1 MASPLKDLYS
11 PLFYSRLSDSLT
23 EVLPGFNKKAF
34 TKQIYSAA
42 FDNMELKERMRHT
55 VKTLHNFMPV
65 DFKEGITIIK
75 NLITLLRKKGI
86 GEDGLAHMFLPDYIE
101 VYGID
106 DYETSIDA
114 LEFTTQFV
122 SCEFAVRPFLIKY
135 HEPMMAQ
142 MLAWSLHE
150 NHKVRRLAS
159 EGSRPRL
166 PWAMAVPALK
176 KDVALILPVLE
187 NLKND
192 PSEYVRRSV
201 ANNLNDIAKDFPE
214 VVLDIATRW
223 TGTSKETDAIIK
235 HGSRTLLKQGHTE
248 ILAHYGL
255 HTKGI
260 ELSNFKVLT
269 PNICIGDRVEFTF
282 TVANTNTAE
291 QKIRLEYAIFY
302 PMKNSKFSK
311 KVYKISE
318 RIFSPKETSTINR
331 KQKFIP
337 ITTRVFYAGLH
348 KIALIVNGEEKAT
361 GEFELVA

>member
-1 MASPLKDLYS
+1 
-11 PLFYSRLSDSLT
+11 
-23 EVLPGFNKKAF
+23 
-34 TKQIYSAA
+34 
-42 FDNMELKERMRHT
+42 
-55 VKTLHNFMPV
+55 MPA
-65 DFKEGITIIK
+65 DFKKDIALIK

-86 GEDGLAHMFLPDYIE
+86 GEDGLAYMFLPDYIE

-106 DYETSIDA
+106 DYETSVDA

-135 HEPMMAQ
+135 HEPMVAQ
-142 MLAWSLHE
+142 MLAWSKHE

-166 PWAMAVPALK
+166 PWAMAVPVLK
-176 KDVALILPVLE
+176 KDISPILPILE
-187 NLKND
+187 NLKAD

-214 VVLDIATRW
+214 VVLAIAARW
-223 TGTSKETDAIIK
+223 TGISKETDAIIK

-269 PNICIGDRVEFTF
+269 PQISIGDSVEFVF
-282 TVANTNTAE
+282 TVSNTNN
-291 QKIRLEYAIFY
+291 I
-302 PMKNSKFSK
+302 
-311 KVYKISE
+311 
-318 RIFSPKETSTINR
+318 
-331 KQKFIP
+331 
-337 ITTRVFYAGLH
+337 
-348 KIALIVNGEEKAT
+348 
-361 GEFELVA
+361 

>member
-11 PLFYSRLSDSLT
+11 PLFYSRLSDSLA
-23 EVLPGFNKKAF
+23 EVLPGFDKQAF
-34 TKQIYSAA
+34 TRHIYTPA

-55 VKTLHNFMPV
+55 VKTLHTFMPA
-65 DFKEGITIIK
+65 DFKEGFAIIK

-106 DYETSIDA
+106 DYATSVDA

-122 SCEFAVRPFLIKY
+122 SCEFAVRPFLIRY

-142 MLAWSLHE
+142 MLAWSKHQ

-166 PWAMAVPALK
+166 PWAMAVPVLK
-176 KDVALILPVLE
+176 KDVSQILPILE
-187 NLKND
+187 KLKAD

-214 VVLDIATRW
+214 VVLAIAARW
-223 TGTSKETDAIIK
+223 TGTSKETNAIIK

-260 ELSNFKVLT
+260 ELSNFKILT
-269 PNICIGDRVEFTF
+269 PKIRIGDSTEFTF
-282 TVANTNTAE
+282 AVANTNTAE

-302 PMKNSKFSK
+302 PMKNGKFSK

-318 RIFSPKETSTINR
+318 RIFAPKETSTINR

-337 ITTRVFYAGLH
+337 ITTRTFYPGLH
-348 KIALIVNGEEKAT
+348 KVTMIVNGEEKAA
-361 GEFELVA
+361 GEFELIA